1 MLDFQLLNNDE
12 RESIDDISV
21 SSSSNFIHS
30 NQAKLLLFFFCVN
43 DIVGVRLNTQIFNKK
58 KLISAFLK
66 LIFFKLEF
74 FLDVIILMNMSTSIV
89 KGNQE
94 QTGIICGF
102 FQ

>member
-58 KLISAFLK
+58 KAHF
-66 LIFFKLEF
+66 
-74 FLDVIILMNMSTSIV
+74 
-89 KGNQE
+89 
-94 QTGIICGF
+94 GF
-102 FQ
+102 FEAYLF